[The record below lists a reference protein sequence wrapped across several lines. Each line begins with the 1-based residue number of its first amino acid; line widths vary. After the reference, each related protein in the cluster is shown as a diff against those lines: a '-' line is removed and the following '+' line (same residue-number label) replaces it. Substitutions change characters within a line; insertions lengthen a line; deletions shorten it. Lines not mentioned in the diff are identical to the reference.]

1 MNLNFGDKPMKTEKE
16 LDNGEIQDAIKV
28 EEETANDISEEEE
41 GEYRG
46 RNWNQLLIGIV
57 FVLAV
62 VILWYVLTR

>member
-1 MNLNFGDKPMKTEKE
+1 MKTEKE

-41 GEYRG
+41 GEYQG